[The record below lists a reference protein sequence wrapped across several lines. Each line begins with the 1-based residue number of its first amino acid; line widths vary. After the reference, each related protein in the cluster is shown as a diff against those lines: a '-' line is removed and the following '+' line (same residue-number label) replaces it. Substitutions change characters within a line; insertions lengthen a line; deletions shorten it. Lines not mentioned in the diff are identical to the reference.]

1 FVCSCSDAHF
11 DRPAVASVLRTESDR
26 VPHVLVSQASTDL
39 RRTRSESQLVAKAL
53 DSISISSSVSGGM
66 EDEVISVYTL
76 SSLGSEPTNDQL
88 MPTLD
93 DIVDHDGTLTP
104 SVLTPRAKD
113 DTLTPGMTMASVEKE
128 VAAAG
133 LLPTTL
139 GGQMAESV
147 SSIASSLSLAT
158 EDGAEED
165 GGLNR
170 NRPSSTRKQRLHVA
184 LQASKRKVLDL
195 MQKRR
200 PVTPSTGVDNV
211 EMGADAGDL
220 EGGTDP
226 GRESPLPPN
235 GKRSPVEMQVV
246 DKKEKRKKGKK

>member
-1 FVCSCSDAHF
+1 MREGPLQRRVREQVLRENKVENRWCDHILSEDAHF
-11 DRPAVASVLRTESDR
+11 ERPAVASVLRTGSDR

-53 DSISISSSVSGGM
+53 DSISVSSSVSGGT
-66 EDEVISVYTL
+66 EDEIISVYTL
-76 SSLGSEPTNDQL
+76 SSLGSEPINEHVI
-88 MPTLD
+88 PTMD

-113 DTLTPGMTMASVEKE
+113 DTLTPGMTMANVEKE

-133 LLPTTL
+133 LVPPTSL

-165 GGLNR
+165 GGGLSR
-170 NRPSSTRKQRLHVA
+170 NRPQSTRKQRLHVA
-184 LQASKRKVLDL
+184 LQASKRKVL
-195 MQKRR
+195 
-200 PVTPSTGVDNV
+200 
-211 EMGADAGDL
+211 
-220 EGGTDP
+220 
-226 GRESPLPPN
+226 
-235 GKRSPVEMQVV
+235 
-246 DKKEKRKKGKK
+246 